1 MIIKWIGALVLI
13 IIFLIAGILTIL
25 LVENIRYI
33 FLFKKNTTADKPL
46 QHNRNFTKE
55 NLGRGSRPNRGGDRF
70 NLIF

>member
-33 FLFKKNTTADKPL
+33 FIFVFSLILVFAAMFLIKDIANWVFSFF
-46 QHNRNFTKE
+46 N
-55 NLGRGSRPNRGGDRF
+55 GRID
-70 NLIF
+70 

>member
-33 FLFKKNTTADKPL
+33 FIFVFSLILVFAAMFLIRDIANWVFSFF
-46 QHNRNFTKE
+46 N
-55 NLGRGSRPNRGGDRF
+55 GRID
-70 NLIF
+70 

>member
-33 FLFKKNTTADKPL
+33 FIFVFSLILVFAAMFLIRDIANWVFSLFN
-46 QHNRNFTKE
+46 
-55 NLGRGSRPNRGGDRF
+55 GRID
-70 NLIF
+70 